1 MITNSF
7 NVDVASKFV
16 QEAITPPLVIA
27 NDQAL
32 ADPELADK
40 REVLQRAGVEL
51 VNSGNGTATEIV
63 QALSARGLNRIVC
76 EGGPGIFGLFIA
88 DKMLD
93 QLYLT
98 LDPTL
103 TTDVE
108 KNLVSAKAASSI
120 GISHNS
126 NLQLSL
132 EQVVVDSDSTV
143 FLRYAVPSNP

>member
-1 MITNSF
+1 PSRTHSHSRQTSSCVPRCSAHSLHDALPIF
-7 NVDVASKFV
+7 
-16 QEAITPPLVIA
+16 TPPLVVA
-27 NDQAL
+27 SEQAL
-32 ADPELADK
+32 ANPELADN
-40 REVLQRAGVEL
+40 REALQRAGVEL

-76 EGGPGIFGLFIA
+76 EGGPGIFGLFIT

-108 KNLVSAKAASSI
+108 KNLVSAKASSTI
-120 GISHNS
+120 GI
-126 NLQLSL
+126 
-132 EQVVVDSDSTV
+132 
-143 FLRYAVPSNP
+143 

>member
-1 MITNSF
+1 
-7 NVDVASKFV
+7 
-16 QEAITPPLVIA
+16 
-27 NDQAL
+27 
-32 ADPELADK
+32 
-40 REVLQRAGVEL
+40 
-51 VNSGNGTATEIV
+51 
-63 QALSARGLNRIVC
+63 
-76 EGGPGIFGLFIA
+76 
-88 DKMLD
+88 MLD